1 MQGRNDSEVLF
12 VASCHR
18 LLHSCIAHCSRSFV
32 SESCLQ
38 TNIDDFFFSPSTGV
52 VAVSDPRGP
61 AADPPGPGLGA
72 SRGGALCG
80 AGGLLTQQV
89 GGLTPGQ
96 SSLSLI
102 LFHSTFHCLLA
113 IFIPLSHFTP
123 LSFFVVCMS
132 LFVSCIVPP
141 QCPQKHDDRCW
152 ISSLCRRIKQEEV
165 EEKAAQHARGKVM
178 LYRWLFIHTLWF
190 KT

>member
-1 MQGRNDSEVLF
+1 MQGRNDSELLF

-18 LLHSCIAHCSRSFV
+18 LLCSCIAHCSSSFV

-38 TNIDDFFFSPSTGV
+38 TDADDFFFFFSPSTGV

-89 GGLTPGQ
+89 GGLTPSQ
-96 SSLSLI
+96 SC
-102 LFHSTFHCLLA
+102 HH
-113 IFIPLSHFTP
+113 
-123 LSFFVVCMS
+123 
-132 LFVSCIVPP
+132 
-141 QCPQKHDDRCW
+141 
-152 ISSLCRRIKQEEV
+152 
-165 EEKAAQHARGKVM
+165 
-178 LYRWLFIHTLWF
+178 
-190 KT
+190 